1 MRSGG
6 LGNLSD
12 DRISPVD
19 DGAEDVED
27 QRFDLRKVVLVCI
40 RHSACVFYM
49 EMNSAPP
56 PRALTIA
63 GSDSG
68 GGAGIQ
74 ADLKTF
80 AALGVFGTSAV
91 TAITAQ
97 NTLGVTAVAEVPIE
111 VIADQIDAVVSDIG
125 VDAVKTGMLSS
136 AEIVECVAAA
146 VEGLELSPLVVDP
159 VMVAATG
166 AQLLRDDAVESVKER
181 LVPLATVVTPNI
193 PEAEVLTG
201 IEIET
206 VEDMELAGGE
216 LVAAGADAAVV
227 KGGHLEDGSGRVTD
241 VLVSRDGAQ
250 RFTSL
255 RIYTTSNHGTGCTF
269 ASAIAAHLAHG
280 LDLESAVDSAQRYVW
295 NAMANATPIGAGR
308 GPLNHMYAHAYEP
321 KTQE

>member
-1 MRSGG
+1 
-6 LGNLSD
+6 
-12 DRISPVD
+12 
-19 DGAEDVED
+19 
-27 QRFDLRKVVLVCI
+27 
-40 RHSACVFYM
+40 M
-49 EMNSAPP
+49 EMNSATP

-111 VIADQIDAVVSDIG
+111 VISDQIDAVVTDIG

-136 AEIVECVAAA
+136 SEIVECVAGD
-146 VEGLELSPLVVDP
+146 VERLDLKPLVVDP

-166 AQLLRDDAVESVKER
+166 AQLLQDEAVESVKGR
-181 LVPLATVVTPNI
+181 LIPLATVLTPNI
-193 PEAEVLTG
+193 PEAEVLSG
-201 IEIET
+201 VEIDS
-206 VEDMELAGGE
+206 VEDMELAGSE
-216 LVAAGADAAVV
+216 LIAMGAGAVVV
-227 KGGHLEDGSGRVTD
+227 KGGHIDDGSGRVND
-241 VLVSRDGAQ
+241 VLVTRDGLR

-255 RIYTTSNHGTGCTF
+255 RIDTTSNHGTGCTF

-280 LDLESAVDSAQRYVW
+280 LNLERSVDAAQRYVW
-295 NAMANATPIGAGR
+295 NAMASASPIGGGH
-308 GPLNHMYAHAYEP
+308 GPLNHMYAHSYDP
-321 KTQE
+321 NNQETE

>member
-1 MRSGG
+1 
-6 LGNLSD
+6 
-12 DRISPVD
+12 
-19 DGAEDVED
+19 
-27 QRFDLRKVVLVCI
+27 
-40 RHSACVFYM
+40 M
-49 EMNSAPP
+49 EMNSTTP

-97 NTLGVTAVAEVPIE
+97 NTLGVSAVAEVPIE
-111 VIADQIDAVVSDIG
+111 VISDQIEAVVTDIG

-136 AEIVECVAAA
+136 TEIVECVAES
-146 VEGLELSPLVVDP
+146 VENHELTPLVVDP

-166 AQLLRDDAVESVKER
+166 AQLLQDDAVESVKNR

-201 IEIET
+201 IEINS
-206 VEDMELAGGE
+206 VDDMELVGGE
-216 LVAAGADAAVV
+216 LVMMGAGAAVV
-227 KGGHLEDGSGRVTD
+227 KGGHFDDGTGRVND
-241 VLVSRDGAQ
+241 VLVTRDGVKHI
-250 RFTSL
+250 TSL
-255 RIYTTSNHGTGCTF
+255 RIDTTSNHGTGCTF

-280 LDLESAVDSAQRYVW
+280 TELDTAVDLAQRYVW
-295 NAMANATPIGAGR
+295 NAMANAAPIGGGH
-308 GPLNHMYAHAYEP
+308 GPLNHMYAHPYDPNA
-321 KTQE
+321 QETE